1 MDRRFIYGPQI
12 HLWTTP
18 VPGPP
23 IILDDDDSCYGDLW
37 DVGCG
42 AGANPYNVDSWPLE
56 PNVRSEDAARPTV
69 HVVGIGCGA
78 GANSYNVDSWPLEP
92 NVRLGGC
99 FLRRT
104 RTILLCREEDEEE
117 TQQLLCREQDVEVSY
132 KNVCALTFHGKRC
145 EDLFLCHVLSTTC
158 FVVFSDL
165 VFISGFRQQVLEAGA
180 VRSAHPRSGRG

>member
-42 AGANPYNVDSWPLE
+42 AGANP
-56 PNVRSEDAARPTV
+56 
-69 HVVGIGCGA
+69 
-78 GANSYNVDSWPLEP
+78 YNVDSWPLEP